1 MAGRKPIPK
10 RIRFEVFKRDS
21 FTCQYCGAHPP
32 GVILHVDHIVAVA
45 SGGEN
50 EIDNLIT
57 SCEPC
62 NAGKGAVPLDRVP
75 QNLADKAANIEEME
89 AQIAGYSEVIRQ
101 RGLRVNADVDR
112 VDAVFKRASPGWQLS
127 QSARRSVAR
136 FLERLTV
143 YDLIEAMEIAC
154 ERMDPEGGRIF
165 NYFCGVCWN
174 RIRGNERAGQSHS

>member
-1 MAGRKPIPK
+1 MPERKPIPK

-45 SGGEN
+45 SGGQN

-57 SCEPC
+57 ACEPC
-62 NAGKGAVPLDRVP
+62 NAGKGAVALDRVP
-75 QNLADKAANIEEME
+75 HSLADKAARIEEIE

-101 RGLRVNADVDR
+101 RALRINADINR
-112 VDAVFKRASPGWQLS
+112 VDAIYQRARPGWELS
-127 QSARRSVAR
+127 ENSRRTIAR

-143 YDLIEAMEIAC
+143 YDIVEAMEIAC
-154 ERMDPEGGRIF
+154 ERMDPESGRVF
-165 NYFCGVCWN
+165 PYFCGICWN
-174 RIRGNERAGQSHS
+174 KIRGNERAGQGHS